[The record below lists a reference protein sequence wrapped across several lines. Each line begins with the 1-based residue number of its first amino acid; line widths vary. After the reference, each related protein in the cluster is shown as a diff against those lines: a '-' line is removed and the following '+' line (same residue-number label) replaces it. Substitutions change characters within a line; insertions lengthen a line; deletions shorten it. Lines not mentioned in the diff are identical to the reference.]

1 MRELCV
7 AELGEAEGEK
17 LAAMA
22 LPGFRLTPARP
33 VKPAAGLSR
42 RGGPALLDPGTP
54 RPQCDGIPLSL
65 FAVLDTEVLAP
76 WLGDVLPHRAG
87 LLNFFYLQPDP
98 ADEDAMNLFFD
109 GEQWHDPGQG
119 VSSPPFPRA
128 PSRYRPRRS
137 PRRAHRC
144 TLSVS

>member
-109 GEQWHDPGQG
+109 GEQWHDPRAGR
-119 VSSPPFPRA
+119 VIAALPPRA
-128 PSRYRPRRS
+128 
-137 PRRAHRC
+137 
-144 TLSVS
+144 VEV